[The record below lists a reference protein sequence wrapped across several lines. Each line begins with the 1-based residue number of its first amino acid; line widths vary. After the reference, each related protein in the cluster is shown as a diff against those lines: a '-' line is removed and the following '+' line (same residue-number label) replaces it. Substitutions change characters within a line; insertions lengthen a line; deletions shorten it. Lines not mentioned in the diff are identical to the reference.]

1 MFFFCIKQRG
11 KVEFYYCPLSHLELR
26 TFDGAKVGKK
36 GIRITGEERKKVHH
50 LLSIYQTCHPQGE
63 FLSNRIF
70 QPVRKY
76 E

>member
-36 GIRITGEERKKVHH
+36 KDTGKDGWNFFFQLYTFIFKK
-50 LLSIYQTCHPQGE
+50 
-63 FLSNRIF
+63 
-70 QPVRKY
+70 
-76 E
+76 

>member
-36 GIRITGEERKKVHH
+36 RIREKTGGIFFFNFT
-50 LLSIYQTCHPQGE
+50 LLYSKNNYFCIADGH
-63 FLSNRIF
+63 
-70 QPVRKY
+70 
-76 E
+76 